1 MISVVIPTRGRP
13 RDLSN
18 AIESI
23 ILQSLKPNELIIV
36 DQSTDNSSREIVE
49 SMMSQE
55 KFISLIYI
63 LDQKINGLVEA
74 KNVGVSHAKGDIV
87 CFLEDD
93 VVLEASFIE
102 ELYNGFNINT
112 EMLGSCGVVTNPP
125 QQTIFYRLMFHIF
138 HRGIFRD
145 KRVGIYGNNNSE
157 GLNLIESDCISGG
170 LSAWRREV
178 FSKVP
183 FDLQNGFHMYED
195 IDFSTRV
202 ASMLGRKLFINSNAR
217 LAHYCSP
224 INRDFLGARQRRKLI
239 ECITYYKKR
248 SKWSGAKISF
258 VWLLIGLFLE
268 AIYQSLSARS
278 ILVLNGFFSGLLEG
292 FKKKVIE
299 ISL

>member
-1 MISVVIPTRGRP
+1 MISVIIPTRGRP

-18 AIESI
+18 SIKSI
-23 ILQSLKPNELIIV
+23 ILQSLKPNELIII

-55 KFISLIYI
+55 KFISLIYV

-74 KNVGVSHAKGDIV
+74 KNVGVSHAKGNIV

-93 VVLEASFIE
+93 VVLETSFIE

-125 QQTIFYRLMFHIF
+125 QQTIFYRYMFHIF

-145 KRVGIYGNNNSE
+145 KRVGIYGNNNRE
-157 GLNLIESDCISGG
+157 GRNLIESDCISGG

-202 ASMLGRKLFINSNAR
+202 ASMLGRKLFINPNAR

-248 SKWSGAKISF
+248 SKWNGAKISF
-258 VWLLIGLFLE
+258 IWLLIGLFIE
-268 AIYQSLSARS
+268 AIYQSFSARS
-278 ILVLNGFFSGLLEG
+278 ILVLNGFFIGLFEG
-292 FKKKVIE
+292 FKKKIIE
-299 ISL
+299 TLL